1 MRQDIA
7 AYGFALQLAWFGWH
21 RRTAKSVRQFTASH
35 GGQTIRGANGRI
47 SAKVSRLIRKRVR
60 FGVRKARKIQK
71 KASGPAP
78 YSKEYMEQKW
88 GSTVKNYAEQKGI
101 SKKKTETKKIQKT
114 KSAKLNEKREKP
126 SFGFFNY
133 IITYSI
139 GFTFLVGIL
148 NFERARLSRKFP
160 ALEPYIDTFFET
172 IDNLKIF
179 ILDLIR

>member
-1 MRQDIA
+1 MIITCVCGEKKFNIPDGSIPVAGRMVQCGYCDKEWKQ
-7 AYGFALQLAWFGWH
+7 FPVV
-21 RRTAKSVRQFTASH
+21 AKEQKVVKLKDQAP
-35 GGQTIRGANGRI
+35 IK
-47 SAKVSRLIRKRVR
+47 SAPQINKVKKV
-60 FGVRKARKIQK
+60 QK

-78 YSKEYMEQKW
+78 YSKEYMKQKW
-88 GSTVKNYAEQKGI
+88 GSAVKNYAEQKGI
-101 SKKKTETKKIQKT
+101 SKKKTETKKIQKA
-114 KSAKLNEKREKP
+114 KSPKSNEKREKP

-133 IITYSI
+133 VITYSI

-160 ALEPYIDTFFET
+160 VLEPYIDTFFET

>member
-1 MRQDIA
+1 MSGSIEQV
-7 AYGFALQLAWFGWH
+7 LQPDGTYKWEV
-21 RRTAKSVRQFTASH
+21 KEP
-35 GGQTIRGANGRI
+35 
-47 SAKVSRLIRKRVR
+47 
-60 FGVRKARKIQK
+60 K
-71 KASGPAP
+71 KEADETPAP
-78 YSKEYMEQKW
+78 KAKK
-88 GSTVKNYAEQKGI
+88 TV
-101 SKKKTETKKIQKT
+101 KKKTETKKIQKN
-114 KSAKLNEKREKP
+114 KSPKSNEKREKP

>member
-1 MRQDIA
+1 MIITCVCGEKKFNIPDGSIPVAGRMVQCGYCDKEWKQ
-7 AYGFALQLAWFGWH
+7 FPVV
-21 RRTAKSVRQFTASH
+21 AKEPKVVKLKDPVATK
-35 GGQTIRGANGRI
+35 
-47 SAKVSRLIRKRVR
+47 SAPQVK
-60 FGVRKARKIQK
+60 KARKIQK

-114 KSAKLNEKREKP
+114 KSAKLNEKREQP

-172 IDNLKIF
+172 IDNIKIF

>member
-1 MRQDIA
+1 MIITCACGEKKFSLPDGSIPPSGRMVKCGYCDKEWKQFPVIVKESKVV
-7 AYGFALQLAWFGWH
+7 QLNDPAP
-21 RRTAKSVRQFTASH
+21 TKPTPNV
-35 GGQTIRGANGRI
+35 
-47 SAKVSRLIRKRVR
+47 KK
-60 FGVRKARKIQK
+60 VRKVQK

-88 GSTVKNYAEQKGI
+88 GSTVKNYAEKKGI

-114 KSAKLNEKREKP
+114 KSPKLNEKRGKP

-139 GFTFLVGIL
+139 GITFLVGIL

-160 ALEPYIDTFFET
+160 ALEPYIDNFFET
-172 IDNLKIF
+172 INNLKIF
-179 ILDLIR
+179 ILDFYR

>member
-1 MRQDIA
+1 
-7 AYGFALQLAWFGWH
+7 
-21 RRTAKSVRQFTASH
+21 
-35 GGQTIRGANGRI
+35 
-47 SAKVSRLIRKRVR
+47 
-60 FGVRKARKIQK
+60 
-71 KASGPAP
+71 
-78 YSKEYMEQKW
+78 MEQKW

-114 KSAKLNEKREKP
+114 KSAKLNEKREQP

-160 ALEPYIDTFFET
+160 VLEPYIDTFFET

>member
-1 MRQDIA
+1 MIITCACGEKKFSLPDGSIPPSGRMVKCGYCDKEWKQFPVIVKEPKVVKLKNPA
-7 AYGFALQLAWFGWH
+7 PI
-21 RRTAKSVRQFTASH
+21 KSSPPVNKT
-35 GGQTIRGANGRI
+35 
-47 SAKVSRLIRKRVR
+47 
-60 FGVRKARKIQK
+60 RKIQK

-101 SKKKTETKKIQKT
+101 SKKKTGTKKIQKT
-114 KSAKLNEKREKP
+114 KSPRLNEKREKP

-148 NFERARLSRKFP
+148 NFEKTRLSRKFP